1 MGGSFE
7 KDRMATCEYFIFER
21 HEDDWFISDDALDR
35 LAEKEYGMYLEE
47 CSEENTIYAEQ
58 KEDVLE

>member
-7 KDRMATCEYFIFER
+7 KDKMATCEYFIFER

-35 LAEKEYGMYLEE
+35 LAEKEYGIYLEE
-47 CSEENTIYAEQ
+47 CSEENIIYAE
-58 KEDVLE
+58 